1 VSSVKMAAFNKVARN
16 VLQKSPNDVVLLSAV
31 RSPISRSF
39 KGGYKDCHPED
50 ILMPVRINAAR
61 DMAKADPYQVMK
73 AAVQRAQIQPGDV
86 NDALIGNVLAELG
99 FAKTGRMA
107 LNHAGFPNSTTFHTV
122 NRQCSSSLQA
132 ITHLSHAIMVGQIDV
147 GLAGGVESMSR
158 NYGSRGVPADVS
170 PTLLGSP
177 VKDAR
182 DCLMPMGITSENVA
196 ERYNIDRESQ
206 DKYAVQSHGRASRA
220 QKEGR
225 FDWEITPVTVPRLD
239 EATGQ
244 LSGYEVTKDDGIRH
258 GLTFEKVST
267 LKPVFGENGK
277 STAGNSS
284 QISDGASSTI
294 LARRS
299 WAEERGLKPL
309 GRFIGTQVKGCAP
322 DEMGIGPIYAIPAL
336 LKWCGIEMK
345 DVDVME
351 LNEAFAS
358 QTIACIRELGLDE
371 EKVNPNG
378 GAIALGHPTGATG
391 ARQTATLFAELRRQD
406 REMGIVS
413 MCASTGQGVA
423 SLFIRE

>member
-1 VSSVKMAAFNKVARN
+1 MASFSKAARN
-16 VLQKSPNDVVLLSAV
+16 VLHKSPNDVVLLSTV
-31 RSPISRSF
+31 RSPINRSF
-39 KGGYKDCHPED
+39 KGGYKDAHPED
-50 ILMPVRINAAR
+50 ILMPIMR
-61 DMAKADPYQVMK
+61 
-73 AAVQRAQIQPGDV
+73 AAVQRAGIEKNDV
-86 NDALIGNVLAELG
+86 NDVMIGNVLAELG

-132 ITHLSHAIMVGQIDV
+132 ITHISHSIMELR
-147 GLAGGVESMSR
+147 LAGL
-158 NYGSRGVPADVS
+158 PTDVS
-170 PTLLGSP
+170 PTLLGST

-182 DCLMPMGITSENVA
+182 DCLMPNGNHVRECGGRRSKV
-196 ERYNIDRESQ
+196 DRKSQ
-206 DKYAVQSHGRASRA
+206 DEYAVRSHSRASRA

-225 FDWEITPVTVPRLD
+225 FDWEIAPVTVQRID
-239 EATGQ
+239 EASGQ
-244 LSGYEVTKDDGIRH
+244 PAGHEVTKDDGIRH

-309 GRFIGTQVKGCAP
+309 GRFVGTQVKGCAP
-322 DEMGIGPIYAIPAL
+322 DEMGISPIYAIPAL
-336 LKWCGIEMK
+336 LEWTGIQLK
-345 DVDVME
+345 DVDVIE

-371 EKVNPNG
+371 DKVNPNG

-391 ARQTATLFAELRRQD
+391 ARQTATLFGELRRQD
-406 REMGIVS
+406 KEIGIVS
-413 MCASTGQGVA
+413 MCASTGLGLA
-423 SLFIRE
+423 SLFVRES